1 MNVQKGL
8 IALKKHAK
16 EEVRIHE
23 EVLKEAKGDV
33 KQLVKKHFD
42 DTLLIHKAFWKDL
55 KKAAE
60 SK

>member
-1 MNVQKGL
+1 MNIQKGL

-23 EVLKEAKGDV
+23 EVLKEAKGDIRH
-33 KQLVKKHFD
+33 LVKKHFD
-42 DTLLIHKAFWKDL
+42 DTVSIHKTFWKDL
-55 KKAAE
+55 KKVAE